1 MSQGAL
7 DSGIINRFA
16 ESFSGDPAN
25 LVAQNVLSA
34 IKPEDAALNRRAVN
48 ATDHSF
54 SVHLDDWSVTAQ
66 NASGRCWIFAGLNV
80 FRPAAMKKMNLK
92 EFEFSQNFVQF
103 WNKLER
109 INYVLETMIETADR
123 PVDDRTISYLLDHPL
138 DDGGQWNM
146 FADVVRKHGLVP
158 RAAMPESF
166 GSSNSAGMNKILTML
181 VRRGTA
187 TLREAVASGEP
198 IDRMRQ
204 AKEEIVG
211 AAYRVLAMHLGEPP
225 RRFTWQWKDKDNV
238 FHRDEEM
245 TPHGFAES
253 YLEMQ
258 PHDFVTLVNDPRPGN
273 EYLKTFTV
281 EHLANVVGGE
291 PVKYLNVPVE
301 TLKSLAIAS
310 LEAGRPV
317 WFGCDMGKMMNRT
330 LGVLDPNLYEYE
342 ALYRVPLDMTKASRL
357 LYHQTAMSHAM
368 VFTGVDLVDGRPR
381 RWRVENSWGEE
392 PGRKGFFVM
401 NDGWF
406 DEHVLEIA
414 SPRRELS
421 AELQKAFDTE
431 PVILPAW
438 DPMGSLA

>member
-1 MSQGAL
+1 MSQGVL
-7 DSGIINRFA
+7 DSSIISRFA

-54 SVHLDDWSVTAQ
+54 SVHLDEWSVTAQ
-66 NASGRCWIFAGLNV
+66 QASGRCWIFAGLNV
-80 FRPAAMKKMNLK
+80 FRPAAMKAMNVK

-158 RAAMPESF
+158 KAAMPESF
-166 GSSNSAGMNKILTML
+166 GSSNSAGMNKILTTL
-181 VRRGTA
+181 VRRGAA
-187 TLREAVASGEP
+187 TLRDAVASGAP
-198 IDRMRQ
+198 IDRVRQ

-225 RRFTWQWKDKDNV
+225 QRFTWQWKDKDNA

-245 TPHGFAES
+245 TPHEFAEA

-258 PHDFVTLVNDPRPGN
+258 PHDFVTLVHDPRPGN
-273 EYLKTFTV
+273 DYLRTFTV

-310 LEAGRPV
+310 LEGGRPV
-317 WFGCDMGKMMNRT
+317 WFGCDMGKMMSRT
-330 LGVLDPNLYEYE
+330 LGILDPNLYEYE
-342 ALYRVPLDMTKASRL
+342 ALYRIPLGMDKASRL

-392 PGRKGFFVM
+392 PGKKGYFVM

-406 DEHVLEIA
+406 DEYVLEIA
-414 SPRRELS
+414 SPRHELS
-421 AELQKAFDTE
+421 AELQEAFDTE
-431 PVILPAW
+431 PIVLPAW